1 MQTKQTIEQIKKILG
16 EDYFVQTVPLYT
28 LINELTRL
36 VQVAVMELGDQ
47 NPTEFI
53 DDINCEC
60 RWRSMY

>member
-1 MQTKQTIEQIKKILG
+1 MIKKILG